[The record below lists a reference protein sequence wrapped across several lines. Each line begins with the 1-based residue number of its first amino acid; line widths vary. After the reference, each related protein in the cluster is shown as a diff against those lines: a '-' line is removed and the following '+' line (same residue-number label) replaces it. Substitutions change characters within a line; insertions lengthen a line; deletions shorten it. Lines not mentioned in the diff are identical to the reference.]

1 MADDVNEILRRL
13 PAVDAVLSQVD
24 IVALFDQYPRSLV
37 VEGVRRVLRN
47 RRAVLIRGESADERP
62 VTANEVAAAIAD
74 WNTPELRPVINA
86 TGVVIHTNLGRSPIS
101 RDAATAVARVAA
113 GYSNLEMN
121 LESGKRGSRMDVI
134 REILLERSGAEDAL
148 VVNNNAAAVYLAL
161 RVLAAGREVVVSRG
175 ELIEIGGSFR
185 IPDVM
190 AASGAVLREVGT
202 TNRTRLE
209 DYRRAIGPQTALLL
223 KVHRSNFEMVG
234 FTEEAP
240 PDELARLA
248 RENRIPMLVD
258 MGWGT
263 FLDSLPQDLG
273 AYQTPGELLEMGVD
287 LVCFSGDKMLGGP
300 QCGILLGRRNL
311 VRLLSSDPM
320 ARALRVGKITLAALW
335 HTLAYY
341 RDSALAARSL
351 PVLSMLL
358 VEPGDL
364 EARAKRLLSEINEA
378 CPSIAAEVVPV
389 AGQVGGGAMPLVELN
404 GFAVALDPPDG
415 DARALAA
422 ALRTGDP
429 PVLARLQNEH
439 VILDVRTVFEAEQL
453 HLLAGAVRTA
463 AEYGSLRQLESR

>member
-1 MADDVNEILRRL
+1 MADDVNEILRQL
-13 PAVDAVLSQVD
+13 PAVDAVLSQADVA
-24 IVALFDQYPRSLV
+24 ALFDQYPRSLV

-47 RRAVLIRGESADERP
+47 RRAILIRGESPDERP
-62 VTANEVAAAIAD
+62 IAANDVAAAIAD

-101 RDAATAVARVAA
+101 RDAAAAVARVAA

-121 LESGKRGSRMDVI
+121 LDDGKRGSRMDVI

-175 ELIEIGGSFR
+175 ELVEIGGSFR

-234 FTEEAP
+234 FTEETP

-248 RENRIPMLVD
+248 HENRIPMLVD

-273 AYQTPGELLEMGVD
+273 AYQTPGELLKMGVD
-287 LVCFSGDKMLGGP
+287 LVCFSGDKLLGGP
-300 QCGILLGRRNL
+300 QCGILLGGRNL

-320 ARALRVGKITLAALW
+320 ARALRVGKLTLAALW
-335 HTLAYY
+335 QTLASY
-341 RDSALAARSL
+341 RDGDRGARSL

-358 VEPGDL
+358 AEPREL
-364 EARAKRLLSEINEA
+364 EARARHLLAQINEA
-378 CPSIAAEVVPV
+378 CPDIAAEVIQVS
-389 AGQVGGGAMPLVELN
+389 GQVGGGAMPLVELG
-404 GFAVALDPPDG
+404 GFAVVLDPPSG
-415 DARALAA
+415 DALEFAA
-422 ALRTGDP
+422 ALRAGDP
-429 PVLARLQNEH
+429 PVLARLQKER
-439 VILDVRTVFEAEQL
+439 VILDVRTMFEAEQL
-453 HLLAGAVRTA
+453 GLVAGAVRSA
-463 AEYGSLRQLESR
+463 AEAGPVREPR